1 MKTIKKELE
10 LPMNEHFPWFDQRTT
25 MAFDI
30 ETTGFSKQ
38 SNFIYLIG
46 YSYQV
51 DNKIVIK
58 QLLARNRLDEFTLL
72 QSFFEDCLQYSCLLT
87 FNGDQFD
94 IPFIIARGNYHHLS
108 TLAFEQMQRI
118 DLYKRLKPYKKFLP
132 IPSAKQKSFEEFL
145 HTGRIDEM
153 DGGQLIQVYY
163 EYEKTANSVLE
174 NLLLL
179 HNFEDVNGLL
189 EIQKLAVY
197 EDLLHSQYINQSNYV
212 LFEQSS
218 EVLIIQDHSLEIP
231 KQISFRNKFG
241 YFHIEHS
248 QRKLLL
254 KIKKG
259 LYQIPL
265 LPYKDYVYLISED
278 TVIPKALAS
287 TVDLSNLKKANA
299 KNCFLRTESE
309 CIDLPVS
316 LKEQLDVYHIP
327 VLYPQ
332 NSISPKF
339 KTIAITKDDFFS
351 HSDTLVPLIANQ
363 LFHEFM

>member
-1 MKTIKKELE
+1 
-10 LPMNEHFPWFDQRTT
+10 MNEQFPWFDQQTT

-46 YSYQV
+46 YSYQMG
-51 DNKIVIK
+51 NKLIIK
-58 QLLARNRLDEFTLL
+58 QLLAQNRSDEITLL
-72 QSFFEDCLQYSCLLT
+72 QCFFEDCQQYSCLLT

-94 IPFIIARGNYHHLS
+94 IPFIVSRGNFHQLS
-108 TLAFEQMQRI
+108 TRAFEQMQRI

-145 HTGRIDEM
+145 HTGRKDEM

-163 EYEKTANSVLE
+163 EYEKTANTVSE

-197 EDLLHSQYINQSNYV
+197 EDLFSSQYIKQSKFV
-212 LFEQSS
+212 FFEQSS
-218 EVLIIQDHSLEIP
+218 EVLIVQEHSLEIP
-231 KQISFRNKFG
+231 KPISFRNIFG
-241 YFHIEHS
+241 YFHMEKS

-259 LYQIPL
+259 PYQIPL

-278 TVIPKALAS
+278 TVIPKALSS
-287 TVDLSNLKKANA
+287 TVDSSNLKKANS

-316 LKEQLDVYHIP
+316 LKEELDLCHIP

-332 NSISPKF
+332 NNISPKI
-339 KTIAITKDDFFS
+339 KSIAITKDDFFT
-351 HSDTLVPLIANQ
+351 HSNTLVPLIANQ
-363 LFHEFM
+363 IFQEFI